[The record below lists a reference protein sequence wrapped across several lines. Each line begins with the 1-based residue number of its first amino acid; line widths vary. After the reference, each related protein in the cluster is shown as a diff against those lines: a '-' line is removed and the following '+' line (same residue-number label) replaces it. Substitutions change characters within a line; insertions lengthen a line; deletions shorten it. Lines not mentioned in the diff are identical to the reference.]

1 MFSTI
6 EPPPYFGRTEEELR
20 TCARESFDADVTGF
34 EARVNGE
41 DVADLDAYRVTSPMF
56 TITFPEDN
64 ILGIEPV
71 VGQAVSE
78 AISFIIAP
86 PPPGEYLLEVSA
98 TLAGSPEPGGGTIT
112 VTVESPQVIEPPTT

>member
-1 MFSTI
+1 MI

-20 TCARESFDADVTGF
+20 MCATELFDADVTGF
-34 EARVNGE
+34 EALVNGE
-41 DVADLDAYRVTSPMF
+41 DVADLDAYRATSPMF

-78 AISFIIAP
+78 AISFIVAP

-112 VTVESPQVIEPPTT
+112 VTVESPQVIAPRTT